1 LLSIVLEVFPRVLV
15 AELWM
20 PSLPACQPLFF
31 LRFHQSSERFVDHAD
46 INRPPRRCNSTST
59 TGHLKFLNQAD
70 QLLAH
75 DP

>member
-1 LLSIVLEVFPRVLV
+1 LLSIVLEVFRRVSV

-20 PSLPACQPLFF
+20 PSLPAWRPLFF
-31 LRFHQSSERFVDHAD
+31 LRFHQSSEQFVDYTG
-46 INRPPRRCNSTST
+46 INRPPRRCNSTSA

-70 QLLAH
+70 HLLVC